1 LIENRRPRIRM
12 RSTSPTPQVL
22 ENATMCA
29 GVTLTK
35 RMLISPI
42 TVRIPGETLTL
53 ATAKKIADNKAKE
66 ICSDAM
72 LLAWFDKKTG
82 EVSPRVECCR
92 EDKPGWLVYAE
103 SRGGDIVIDIND
115 EEYVFIYC
123 G

>member
-1 LIENRRPRIRM
+1 MKSCAVDLASAWRE
-12 RSTSPTPQVL
+12 RSIVSACVKLTQEMLTS
-22 ENATMCA
+22 
-29 GVTLTK
+29 
-35 RMLISPI
+35 RI
-42 TVRIPGETLTL
+42 TVTVPTETLTFL
-53 ATAKKIADNKAKE
+53 VAKE
-66 ICSDAM
+66 IADDKAKGVSADAM

-103 SRGGDIVIDIND
+103 SRGGKIVIDIND

>member
-1 LIENRRPRIRM
+1 M
-12 RSTSPTPQVL
+12 SV
-22 ENATMCA
+22 C
-29 GVTLTK
+29 VTFTK
-35 RMLISPI
+35 EMLRSPI
-42 TVRIPGETLTL
+42 TISIPGETLTFV
-53 ATAKKIADNKAKE
+53 TAKAIADSKAKR
-66 ICSDAM
+66 ISSGAM
-72 LLAWFDKKTG
+72 LLAWFDMKTG